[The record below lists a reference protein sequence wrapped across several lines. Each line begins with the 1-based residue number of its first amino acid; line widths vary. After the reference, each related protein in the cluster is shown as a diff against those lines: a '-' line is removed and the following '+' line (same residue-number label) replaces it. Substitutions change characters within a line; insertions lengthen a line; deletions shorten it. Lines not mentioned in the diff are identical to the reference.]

1 MTRDAWF
8 NQPIVLVGTVEGTIL
23 DFNGDFLKLKPA
35 YHTYV
40 IVQCQQRV
48 IESYLLALCSKR
60 MVLKKDKEREKA
72 AEYIIDESRKM
83 SAMFLRLSHACN
95 PRYTQLIEMMAEV
108 IKSKQEYL
116 PLDISSLAN
125 KHREVNEGHV
135 VALLAMRG
143 DMSKAQV
150 TKMLQST
157 VLGKVEDE
165 EGEGARPG
173 RRREEKNVLAQ
184 ISVKNH
190 WALLK

>member
-1 MTRDAWF
+1 
-8 NQPIVLVGTVEGTIL
+8 
-23 DFNGDFLKLKPA
+23 
-35 YHTYV
+35 
-40 IVQCQQRV
+40 
-48 IESYLLALCSKR
+48 
-60 MVLKKDKEREKA
+60 
-72 AEYIIDESRKM
+72 
-83 SAMFLRLSHACN
+83 
-95 PRYTQLIEMMAEV
+95 MMAEV